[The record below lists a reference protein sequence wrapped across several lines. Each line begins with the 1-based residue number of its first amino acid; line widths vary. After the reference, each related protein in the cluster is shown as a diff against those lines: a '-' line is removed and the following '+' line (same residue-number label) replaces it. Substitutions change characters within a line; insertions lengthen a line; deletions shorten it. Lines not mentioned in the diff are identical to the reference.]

1 MPEDTTVEQPT
12 QQQDTLPD
20 VPPDLAEQNSDI
32 TESFDDFSKRMDDG
46 GGNPDV
52 PTFGFDQTPK
62 KETKEVEPTS
72 AEGDDDAGKKAEPEK
87 KPMDSMSKF
96 KKRIERERN
105 KSAAKDAEIER
116 LKKELEQS
124 KSPPSTETD
133 PPEPETGAQAET
145 ETEPQPV
152 EIEITEPEPDDYEN
166 DDAYIDALADY
177 YDKLDE
183 IEARQEAGVQSEE
196 TDTQSKEP
204 EKAPEPKKAD
214 EQAKEVLEPQQPE
227 PQQWSPWTDLFEVL
241 DEAEVES
248 ETLSSDF
255 YDGLNKNQ
263 IHMTPEMLDWVL
275 DNEEHAHKVAEKF
288 IDSPRTS
295 RRIARLIG
303 SKQIAELKKLTDG
316 RRNPKPKQPD
326 VSDMSKAKGTDSAPA
341 SPLESDMNFDEFE
354 KRMEEEQERFN
365 RPFDIN

>member
-12 QQQDTLPD
+12 QQQDNLPD

-46 GGNPDV
+46 SSTSDI
-52 PTFGFDQTPK
+52 PTFGFDQTAK

-72 AEGDDDAGKKAEPEK
+72 TEGDDDAGKKAEPEK

-105 KSAAKDAEIER
+105 KAAAKDAEIER

-124 KSPPSTETD
+124 KSPPSTEPDT
-133 PPEPETGAQAET
+133 PKPETGAQAEP
-145 ETEPQPV
+145 EPEPQPV

-196 TDTQSKEP
+196 TGTEPKEP
-204 EKAPEPKKAD
+204 EKAPEPQ
-214 EQAKEVLEPQQPE
+214 QAPENQEVLEQQPQE
-227 PQQWSPWTDLFEVL
+227 QQQWSPWNDLFEVL

-255 YDGLNKNQ
+255 YDGLSKGQIQMSNQ
-263 IHMTPEMLDWVL
+263 MLDWML
-275 DNEEHAHKVAEKF
+275 DNEEQAHKVAEKF

-295 RRIARLIG
+295 RRIARLVG
-303 SKQIAELKKLTDG
+303 SKQTAELKKLIDG

-326 VSDMSKAKGTDSAPA
+326 ISDMSKAKGTDSAPA
-341 SPLESDMNFDEFE
+341 SPLESDMDFDEFE